1 MKTYVFLYDGFA
13 DFEIAPLLLFL
24 REKTEVITFS
34 FEKGVQR
41 SEEQLKV
48 VIDQSVSEV
57 DPEDVD
63 LIIIPGGDPEPHK
76 ERTDFHTLLKKVHE
90 RGKIVAAICGG
101 PGFLAHAGLLKGLRI
116 AHGYSPEDAVRVFEG
131 SEITDEDVIV
141 EGNIITARGQAFA
154 EFVVEVYRA
163 LGFFENEEEARS
175 TLAWLKNER

>member
-24 REKTEVITFS
+24 REKIEIITFS
-34 FEKGVQR
+34 FEKSVQR

-48 VIDQSVSEV
+48 IVDLSISEV

-63 LIIIPGGDPEPHK
+63 LLILPGGDHEPHK
-76 ERTDFHTLLKKVHE
+76 ERIDFHNLLKKVHA
-90 RGKIVAAICGG
+90 RDKIIAVICGG

-116 AHGYSPEDAVRVFEG
+116 AHGYSPEDAMRVFEG

-141 EGNIITARGQAFA
+141 EGTIITARGQAFT
-154 EFVVEVYRA
+154 EFAVEVHRA
-163 LGFFENEEEARS
+163 LGFFA
-175 TLAWLKNER
+175 LDL